1 MSTAQPTDDAIFR
14 HEITVPET
22 AIDPNRHV
30 NNVVFVQWMQDVAI
44 KHFES
49 VVSLKTL
56 KEANL
61 GWVVRTHNVEYLSPA
76 FVGEEI
82 RISTWIVNFS
92 RVRSLRR
99 YRFNRVSDGKL
110 LVRGETDWVMVNRTT
125 GRPASIPD
133 EVRDAFKLHNDSDH
147 PSVN

>member
-1 MSTAQPTDDAIFR
+1 MDDAIFR
-14 HEITVPET
+14 HVITVPET

-30 NNVVFVQWMQDVAI
+30 NNVVFVQWMQDTAI

-49 VVSLKTL
+49 IVSLRSL

-61 GWVVRTHNVEYLSPA
+61 AWVVRTHQIEYFSPA
-76 FVGEEI
+76 FAGEQI
-82 RISTWIVNFS
+82 QISTWIVNFS

-99 YRFNRVSDGKL
+99 YRFDRASDGKL

-133 EVRDAFKLHNDSDH
+133 DVRNAFKLHDDTQQSARD
-147 PSVN
+147 